1 MVNGDKAMSEIFSR
15 LEMLIG
21 KESLKKLSSSKVAI
35 FGVGGVGGYVAEA
48 LIRCGIGSFILID
61 NDTVSDSNINR
72 QIIADTTTVGRYKT
86 EVMRERMLKINSA
99 AKIEEIKKFYLPG
112 DDLCFLSDCDYVV
125 DAIDTVSSKIELAVW
140 CEKASI
146 PLISA
151 MGAGN
156 KLNPAMFEAADIYD
170 TSVCPLCRVMRTNL
184 RKRGVKSLKVVY
196 SKENPITP
204 VCYGNAEN
212 DKERGAYCRPVPGSI
227 QMAPAACG
235 LIIAYEVVKDI
246 IKQQ

>member
-1 MVNGDKAMSEIFSR
+1 MSEIFSR

-21 KESLKKLSSSKVAI
+21 KEALKKLSDSKVAI
-35 FGVGGVGGYVAEA
+35 FGIGGVGGYTAEA
-48 LIRCGIGSFILID
+48 LIRCGVGSFILID
-61 NDTVSDSNINR
+61 NDTVSASNINR
-72 QIIADTTTVGRYKT
+72 QIIADETTVGKYKT

-99 AKIEEIKKFYLPG
+99 AKIEEIRKFYLPG
-112 DDLCFLSDCDYVV
+112 DNLDFLSGCDYVV

-140 CEKASI
+140 CESMGL
-146 PLISA
+146 PLVSA

-184 RKRGVKSLKVVY
+184 RKRGVKSLRVVY
-196 SKENPITP
+196 SKEKPIAP
-204 VCYGNAEN
+204 ICHSNVEN
-212 DKERGAYCRPVPGSI
+212 DNKLSASHRPLPGSI

-235 LIIAYEVVKDI
+235 LIIAYEVVKNI
-246 IKQQ
+246 IK